1 MAISAR
7 AEEDGALAANRRP
20 RVALLQVDAGLR
32 AVVPEPERVL
42 AERAVLVP
50 CCELGPGT
58 WRPDS
63 LTAGGDVLCAML
75 VRGLGTREITIAG
88 RRSAELLGPGD
99 VFHPWSNADPVV
111 PVTSRWASG
120 SSALIA
126 LLDGR
131 FMAASRRWPQLFAVV
146 HERLTEQLERAAL
159 RIAIM
164 ALPRVEQ
171 RILGIFWQ
179 LAERWGTVR
188 SEGVVVELAITH
200 ELIGQLIGAQ
210 RPTVSLAL
218 QALAGEGLLQ
228 RTSRGAWIL
237 RHDSREAL
245 PDVRPIGTIH
255 TASSAAQG
263 HRDEPDGVGDFG
275 CAMVASTTS
284 TAGRRRR
291 RR

>member
-1 MAISAR
+1 M
-7 AEEDGALAANRRP
+7 
-20 RVALLQVDAGLR
+20 V
-32 AVVPEPERVL
+32 
-42 AERAVLVP
+42 
-50 CCELGPGT
+50 
-58 WRPDS
+58 
-63 LTAGGDVLCAML
+63 

-99 VFHPWSNADPVV
+99 VFHPWSSSVPVV

-120 SSALIA
+120 SGALIA

-131 FMAASRRWPQLFAVV
+131 FIAAARRWPQLFAVV
-146 HERLTEQLERAAL
+146 HERLAEQLERAAL
-159 RIAIM
+159 RAAIM

-200 ELIGQLIGAQ
+200 ELIGQLIGAR

-218 QALAGEGLLQ
+218 RELAAEGLLQ
-228 RTSRGAWIL
+228 RSSLGTWML

-255 TASSAAQG
+255 TATAGDQG
-263 HRDEPDGVGDFG
+263 DRDEPDEALAF
-275 CAMVASTTS
+275 VA
-284 TAGRRRR
+284 GG
-291 RR
+291 

>member
-1 MAISAR
+1 MTISR
-7 AEEDGALAANRRP
+7 HLNDDEALAANRRS

-32 AVVPEPERVL
+32 AAVPEPERPL
-42 AERAVLVP
+42 AERALLVP
-50 CCELGPGT
+50 CHELGPGRWPT
-58 WRPDS
+58 ES
-63 LTAGGDVLCAML
+63 LSADGGTVGALI

-99 VFHPWSNADPVV
+99 VFHPWSSANPVV
-111 PVTSRWASG
+111 PVTSRWASCSG
-120 SSALIA
+120 VLIA

-131 FMAASRRWPQLFAVV
+131 FVGAARRWPQLFAVV
-146 HERLTEQLERAAL
+146 HERLAEQLERATL
-159 RIAIM
+159 RAAIM

-171 RILGIFWQ
+171 RILGMFWH

-188 SEGVVVELAITH
+188 SDGVVVELAITH
-200 ELIGQLIGAQ
+200 QLIGQLIGAQ

-228 RTSRGAWIL
+228 RTSHGTWML

-255 TASSAAQG
+255 AAAVDE
-263 HRDEPDGVGDFG
+263 HRDRDESDGPLTF
-275 CAMVASTTS
+275 VA
-284 TAGRRRR
+284 GG
-291 RR
+291 

>member
-1 MAISAR
+1 MAISGR
-7 AEEDGALAANRRP
+7 AEDDGALAANRRP

-32 AVVPEPERVL
+32 AAVPKPERAL

-50 CCELGPGT
+50 CRELGPGPWQT
-58 WRPDS
+58 ESPGAD
-63 LTAGGDVLCAML
+63 GDALAAL
-75 VRGLGTREITIAG
+75 LLRGLATREITIAG
-88 RRSAELLGPGD
+88 RRSTHLLGPGD
-99 VFHPWSNADPVV
+99 VFHPWSSSDPVV

-126 LLDGR
+126 FLDER
-131 FMAASRRWPQLFAVV
+131 FIAAARRWPQLFAVV
-146 HERLTEQLERAAL
+146 HQRLAEQLERATL
-159 RIAIM
+159 RTAIM

-218 QALAGEGLLQ
+218 RELAADGLLQ
-228 RTSRGAWIL
+228 RTSRGAWML
-237 RHDSREAL
+237 RHDSRDAL

-255 TASSAAQG
+255 TVTAGDQ
-263 HRDEPDGVGDFG
+263 RDRDDPDGSLI
-275 CAMVASTTS
+275 VA
-284 TAGRRRR
+284 GG
-291 RR
+291 

>member
-32 AVVPEPERVL
+32 AAVPEPERVL

-99 VFHPWSNADPVV
+99 MFHPWSSSDPVV
-111 PVTSRWASG
+111 PTTSRFASG
-120 SSALIA
+120 SGAVIA

-131 FMAASRRWPQLFAVV
+131 FVVAARRWPQLYTVI
-146 HERLTEQLERAAL
+146 HDRLAEQLERAAL
-159 RIAIM
+159 RAAIM

-171 RILGIFWQ
+171 RILGMFWQ

-188 SEGVVVELAITH
+188 SDGVVIELAITH

-218 QALAGEGLLQ
+218 QELGSERLLH
-228 RTSRGAWIL
+228 RTSHNVWTL
-237 RHDSREAL
+237 RHDSALAL

-255 TASSAAQG
+255 TATPGDQRD
-263 HRDEPDGVGDFG
+263 RDEPDGSLTF
-275 CAMVASTTS
+275 A
-284 TAGRRRR
+284 AGG
-291 RR
+291 

>member
-1 MAISAR
+1 MAIWGR
-7 AEEDGALAANRRP
+7 AQDDGALAANRRP
-20 RVALLQVDAGLR
+20 RVALLQVDVGLR
-32 AVVPEPERVL
+32 AAVPEPERAL
-42 AERAVLVP
+42 AARAVLVP
-50 CCELGPGT
+50 CRELGPGP
-58 WRPDS
+58 WRTES
-63 LTAGGDVLCAML
+63 LTADGDVLGAVV

-99 VFHPWSNADPVV
+99 VFHPWSSANPVI
-111 PVTSRWASG
+111 PITSRWASG
-120 SSALIA
+120 SSVLIA

-131 FMAASRRWPQLFAVV
+131 FVAAARRWPQLFAVV
-146 HERLTEQLERAAL
+146 HERLAEQLERAML
-159 RIAIM
+159 RTAIM

-188 SEGVVVELAITH
+188 PEGVVVELAITH

-218 QALAGEGLLQ
+218 HALAGEGLLQ

-255 TASSAAQG
+255 TATAGDQG
-263 HRDEPDGVGDFG
+263 DRDEPDGSLTF
-275 CAMVASTTS
+275 VA
-284 TAGRRRR
+284 GN
-291 RR
+291 

>member
-1 MAISAR
+1 MTSWGR
-7 AEEDGALAANRRP
+7 VEDDGAPAANRRSS
-20 RVALLQVDAGLR
+20 VALLQVDAGLC
-32 AVVPEPERVL
+32 AAVPEPERPL

-50 CCELGPGT
+50 CYELGPGS
-58 WRPDS
+58 WRVES
-63 LTAGGDVLCAML
+63 LTADGDVLSAVV

-99 VFHPWSNADPVV
+99 VFQPWSSANAAV
-111 PVTSRWASG
+111 PITSRWASG
-120 SSALIA
+120 SVALVA

-131 FMAASRRWPQLFAVV
+131 FVAAARRWPQLFAVV
-146 HERLTEQLERAAL
+146 HERLAEQLERATL
-159 RIAIM
+159 RAAIM

-237 RHDSREAL
+237 RHDSPEAL

-255 TASSAAQG
+255 TATAGDQG
-263 HRDEPDGVGDFG
+263 DRDEPDGSLTF
-275 CAMVASTTS
+275 VAGS
-284 TAGRRRR
+284 
-291 RR
+291 